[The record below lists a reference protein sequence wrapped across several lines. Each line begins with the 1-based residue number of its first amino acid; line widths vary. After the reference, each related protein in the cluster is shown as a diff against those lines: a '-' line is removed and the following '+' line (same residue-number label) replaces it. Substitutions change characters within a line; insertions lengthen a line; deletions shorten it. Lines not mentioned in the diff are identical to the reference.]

1 MDNCQLKD
9 ESGKWKVFVG
19 RRGAAPYDVKRKRAI
34 LPVGA
39 DIIRPIY
46 FNPSALPTPFLF
58 SLLYYFRIRETVGE

>member
-34 LPVGA
+34 LTVGA

-58 SLLYYFRIRETVGE
+58 SLLYSFRIRETVGE

>member
-19 RRGAAPYDVKRKRAI
+19 RRGAAPYDLIRKRDV
-34 LPVGA
+34 LTVGA

-46 FNPSALPTPFLF
+46 FNPSALPTP
-58 SLLYYFRIRETVGE
+58 